1 MPINERYQEPFCEN
15 KFLHVTCKA
24 ISNVSLFR
32 NDENRLYF
40 LNKYAQY
47 SRGYFETYSYVLLDN
62 HVHWLIKTVDNES
75 LVRYINTIP
84 HRDRKLHQRRFI
96 GNEISFE
103 QACDFQF
110 KDFFISYAMAY
121 NRRFERSGALFLNPF
136 RRVNVE
142 DEQHFIQVI
151 VYHHANVVKHGLRKD
166 FESYQWSSYRTML
179 SVKPTIL
186 QRNKVLEWFGGRE
199 EFVRIHQEMTAY
211 YYSAPLD
218 IE

>member
-24 ISNVSLFR
+24 ISNVTLFR

-40 LNKYAQY
+40 LNKYAKY

-62 HVHWLIKTVDNES
+62 HVHWLVKTVDNES
-75 LVRYINTIP
+75 LVRYVNTIP
-84 HRDRKLHQRRFI
+84 YKDLKLHQRRFI
-96 GNEISFE
+96 ENEISFSE
-103 QACDFQF
+103 ACDFQF

-121 NRRFERSGALFLNPF
+121 NKRFERSGALFLNPF
-136 RRVNVE
+136 RRVSVE
-142 DEQHFIQVI
+142 DEQHFTQVI

-166 FESYQWSSYRTML
+166 FESYPWSSYRSIL
-179 SVKPTIL
+179 SMKPTIL
-186 QRNKVLEWFGGRE
+186 QRNQVLEWFGGRE
-199 EFVRIHQEMTAY
+199 EFMRIHKEMTAY
-211 YYSAPLD
+211 FYSAPLD